1 MASIL
6 DNSYFYISI
15 FSSMC
20 FVASEILPF
29 LPSKS
34 NGILHAVLLFLANYN
49 KVGNNKKESN
59 ENNSKEEVEEEVEE
73 VEEEVEEV
81 EEEVEEEKEVKSELT
96 QKIEQIEKEQENQK
110 SVNENILQELNDIS
124 SKIDKIIKPGASLND
139 TC

>member
-49 KVGNNKKESN
+49 KVGNKSSNERESNKESKENNSN
-59 ENNSKEEVEEEVEE
+59 ENDSKEIV
-73 VEEEVEEV
+73 
-81 EEEVEEEKEVKSELT
+81 EKEEITNELT

-110 SVNENILQELNDIS
+110 SINENILQELNNIN

-139 TC
+139 VC

>member
-59 ENNSKEEVEEEVEE
+59 ENNSKEEVEEE
-73 VEEEVEEV
+73 
-81 EEEVEEEKEVKSELT
+81 KEVKSELT